1 LNKEITM
8 MTNGA
13 DPETAL
19 QKKRTEKVQGSCTL
33 PEDDE
38 EEDVGSINSHSLSD
52 GDDDN
57 DNDPDDQS
65 SVTNSVYHTKV
76 SELEHERKTLARQEN
91 KAVRLLRVLV
101 FVVLSST
108 AAVVAMGVHR
118 YISHDQHSNFETDF
132 EAHAAKLLESF
143 HDSVE
148 RKLEAVDALAVTITS
163 HAIQSGSSWPN
174 VTLPD
179 FAVRVANTR
188 ILADAVVVN
197 FYPLVTDDTRAGW
210 EAYYNANRF
219 RYTIEFEQ
227 DQRQQV
233 LQDARFNETS
243 DNTGDGSSKEG
254 GATRQLQ
261 QGASATGPIE
271 FDMLGFPISKSIFNL
286 QDDGFTTPAPEN
298 SGPYLPVWQVSPVVP
313 MQSLLN
319 FNALSHPAGKGAYEE
334 LIRSEQP
341 VLGMADNLNQ
351 EHFGNTGIYFKLLLS
366 MSQYR
371 GAMNRFLG
379 EPISALGYPVFDS
392 LDPTTRHLTGAIA
405 TNIYWRV
412 NFQNVLP
419 PNAKGIICVISNTLN
434 QTFTYR
440 VDGEEPTFLG
450 NGDLHD
456 PHYDDMVQSANVF
469 TYLKAKKSIETRSY
483 SSVDLNEEY
492 CSYSLHIYPSHDME
506 DQFIN
511 NDPLMFTLVVVF
523 VFCFTSVVFILYDC
537 IVARRQRI
545 VMDRAL
551 ASSAIVASLFP
562 SQVRQQ
568 LYDESKDQ
576 QQQAAKVHEQA
587 RRPPLD
593 MWKVDRQASIRGGI
607 LSGAG
612 TTSTSTTI
620 TQAASTYT
628 KPMASLFQNTTI
640 LFADMAGFTAW
651 SATRTPEQVFEL
663 LERVYSALD
672 EIADRRKV
680 FKVETIGDCYVA
692 VVCFN
697 FVSSCVPPFRR
708 FLFSSPLFCVLGQTG
723 LPEPQDDHA
732 ILMVKFARD
741 IMSKMRNVTRDLVAT
756 MGEDTAELQMRV
768 GLHSGSVTGT
778 HTCLQS

>member
-1 LNKEITM
+1 M
-8 MTNGA
+8 MNDAG
-13 DPETAL
+13 PETAFAW
-19 QKKRTEKVQGSCTL
+19 QKNKRMEIVQGSMTL
-33 PEDDE
+33 PEEEGDE
-38 EEDVGSINSHSLSD
+38 EEEEKDIVSIIHSNSMSD
-52 GDDDN
+52 HDDDE
-57 DNDPDDQS
+57 DPAEDDQS

-76 SELEHERKTLARQEN
+76 SELEFERKTLARQEN

-108 AAVVAMGVHR
+108 AATVAMGVHR
-118 YISHDQHSNFETDF
+118 YSSNDQHSNFSTDF
-132 EAHAAKLLESF
+132 DAHAAKLLESF

-148 RKLEAVDALAVTITS
+148 RKLEAVDALAVTVTS
-163 HAIQSGSSWPN
+163 HAIQSGSTWPN

-210 EAYYNANRF
+210 EAYYKANRY
-219 RYTIEFEQ
+219 RYDIEFEQ
-227 DQRQQV
+227 DQRQQA
-233 LQDARFNETS
+233 LQDARFNTTTTLE
-243 DNTGDGSSKEG
+243 DVDDDDGSQG
-254 GATRQLQ
+254 GATRQLLQ
-261 QGASATGPIE
+261 QQPAVIE
-271 FDMLGFPISKSIFNL
+271 FDMLGLPISNSIFNL
-286 QDDGFTTPAPEN
+286 QEDGFTLPAPAN

-319 FNALSHPAGKGAYEE
+319 FNALSHPAGKGAYTE

-351 EHFGNTGIYFKLLLS
+351 EHFGNTGLYFKLLLS

-371 GAMNRFLG
+371 GEMNRFLG

-392 LDPTTRHLTGAIA
+392 LDPTTRRLTGAIA

-412 NFQNVLP
+412 NFQSVLP

-456 PHYDDMVQSANVF
+456 PYYDDMVQSANVF

-492 CSYSLHIYPSHDME
+492 CSYSLSIYPSQDME

-523 VFCFTSVVFILYDC
+523 VFCFTSVVFVLYDC

-576 QQQAAKVHEQA
+576 QQQHQKVAKAQEQGL
-587 RRPPLD
+587 RHPSLD
-593 MWKVDRQASIRGGI
+593 VWKVDRQASTRWGGD
-607 LSGAG
+607 LPGAG
-612 TTSTSTTI
+612 TTATTN
-620 TQAASTYT
+620 QAASTYT

-663 LERVYSALD
+663 LERVYSAFD

-692 VVCFN
+692 VVCI
-697 FVSSCVPPFRR
+697 VTLCICV
-708 FLFSSPLFCVLGQTG
+708 SPLPPSAEVFSHLPCFVLGHRRG
-723 LPEPQDDHA
+723 SRNH
-732 ILMVKFARD
+732 RR
-741 IMSKMRNVTRDLVAT
+741 IMPF
-756 MGEDTAELQMRV
+756 
-768 GLHSGSVTGT
+768 
-778 HTCLQS
+778 